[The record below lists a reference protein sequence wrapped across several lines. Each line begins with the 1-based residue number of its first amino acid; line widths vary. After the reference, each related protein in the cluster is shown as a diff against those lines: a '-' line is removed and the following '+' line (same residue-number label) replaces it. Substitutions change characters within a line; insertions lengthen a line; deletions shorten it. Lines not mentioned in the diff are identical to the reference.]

1 MRSPTILLVIAL
13 FASSAISLRTA
24 PRARRCRHDVVRP
37 AATTNRV
44 FAPLVAAVA
53 AASLIVGPGSNAYAG
68 IDPAQLQKFTE
79 TQAALDGADIPY
91 EALPSGVSYRE
102 FRSGRGER
110 TVAAGKTVTCRLTA
124 RAKVLNTPKDIGGVK
139 YYASQ
144 VDAEEKDAE
153 GKGVLTWT
161 FGSPESP
168 VPAGL
173 EEAMVGMK
181 RGAIRRVDIPS
192 VLVYRA
198 RKDGR
203 LPLPAEKSTEEQR
216 IVSKLFKTKGDSIF
230 EVLVEKIAE

>member
-1 MRSPTILLVIAL
+1 
-13 FASSAISLRTA
+13 
-24 PRARRCRHDVVRP
+24 
-37 AATTNRV
+37 
-44 FAPLVAAVA
+44 
-53 AASLIVGPGSNAYAG
+53 
-68 IDPAQLQKFTE
+68 
-79 TQAALDGADIPY
+79 
-91 EALPSGVSYRE
+91 
-102 FRSGRGER
+102 
-110 TVAAGKTVTCRLTA
+110 
-124 RAKVLNTPKDIGGVK
+124 VK
-139 YYASQ
+139 YYDSQ